1 MKKTGTWMYLA
12 VFALLTMMTWS
23 PLGYGSFGPAE
34 RIFGMPDW
42 VVIALLVA
50 VVLFALEWM
59 FLFASGLALDDEEM
73 DDILYR
79 LKSVDDDELNDFVTR
94 RKVRLP

>member
-1 MKKTGTWMYLA
+1 MKKKGTWMYLA

-23 PLGYGSFGPAE
+23 PLGYGSLGPAE

-50 VVLFALEWM
+50 VVLFVLEWI

-73 DDILYR
+73 DEILYR
-79 LKSVDDDELNDFVTR
+79 LKSVADDEVNDFVTR